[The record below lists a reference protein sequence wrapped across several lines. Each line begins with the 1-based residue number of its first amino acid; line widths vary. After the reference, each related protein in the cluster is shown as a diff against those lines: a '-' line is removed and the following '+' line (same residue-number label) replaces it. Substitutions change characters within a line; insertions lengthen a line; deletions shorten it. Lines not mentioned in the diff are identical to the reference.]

1 MLRDVFGLI
10 FGAMGLHTIWQAL
23 MARPLVIGYGHGH
36 RITIA
41 SPKWYHRAL
50 WSCVGL
56 VFLMGAVLFMSGVRI
71 VLER

>member
-1 MLRDVFGLI
+1 MMLRAVFGLMLS
-10 FGAMGLHTIWQAL
+10 AMGLHTIWQAL
-23 MARPLVIGYGHGH
+23 KAGSLVIGYGHGH

-56 VFLMGAVLFMSGVRI
+56 VFLMGAVLFMSGVR
-71 VLER
+71 LS